1 MSLIG
6 NYTYPARIWEDEDGK
21 FQIRFDA
28 LPEVVEAADNLEN
41 AKALAK
47 DCLGDAVANRIQKGL
62 ALPEP
67 SSSSE

>member
-6 NYTYPARIWEDEDGK
+6 NYTYPARIWKDEDGK

-28 LPEVVEAADNLEN
+28 LSEVVEVAESLEE

-47 DCLGDAVANRIQKGL
+47 KCLGDAVANRIQKGL
-62 ALPEP
+62 SLPEP